1 MAVRYVEF
9 FDQGSKSAVKIMAV
23 RYVEFFDLGS
33 KSAITYLNEFIK
45 DYPFFDVE
53 PIQFAFD
60 NEGMSSI
67 LARVKGSQDDLT
79 KLERECPEGG
89 LSGWVM

>member
-1 MAVRYVEF
+1 
-9 FDQGSKSAVKIMAV
+9 MAV

-33 KSAITYLNEFIK
+33 KSAVTYLNEFIK
-45 DYPFFDVE
+45 AHSLLETE

-60 NEGMSSI
+60 NEGQSSI
-67 LARVKGSQDDLT
+67 LAWVKGSQDDLT

>member
-1 MAVRYVEF
+1 
-9 FDQGSKSAVKIMAV
+9 MAV

-33 KSAITYLNEFIK
+33 KSAVTHLNEFIK
-45 DYPFFDVE
+45 SYPFFEVE
-53 PIQFAFD
+53 PIQSLSI
-60 NEGMSSI
+60 EGMSSI

>member
-1 MAVRYVEF
+1 
-9 FDQGSKSAVKIMAV
+9 MAV

-33 KSAITYLNEFIK
+33 KSAVTYLNEFIRA
-45 DYPFFDVE
+45 YPFFEVE

-60 NEGMSSI
+60 KEGMSSI
-67 LARVKGSQDDLT
+67 LARVKCGQDDLT
-79 KLERECPEGG
+79 KLKREFPEGG

>member
-1 MAVRYVEF
+1 MAIRYL
-9 FDQGSKSAVKIMAV
+9 
-23 RYVEFFDLGS
+23 EFFDLGS
-33 KSAITYLNEFIK
+33 KNSVTYLNEFIK
-45 DYPFFDVE
+45 AHPLLETE

-60 NEGMSSI
+60 NEGQSSI

-79 KLERECPEGG
+79 KLKRECPEGG

>member
-1 MAVRYVEF
+1 
-9 FDQGSKSAVKIMAV
+9 MAV

-33 KSAITYLNEFIK
+33 KSAVTYLNEFIK
-45 DYPFFDVE
+45 AHSLLETE

-60 NEGMSSI
+60 NEGQSSI
-67 LARVKGSQDDLT
+67 MARVKGSQDDLT

-89 LSGWVM
+89 LSGRVM

>member
-1 MAVRYVEF
+1 
-9 FDQGSKSAVKIMAV
+9 MAV
-23 RYVEFFDLGS
+23 RYVEFFDLGP
-33 KSAITYLNEFIK
+33 KSAVTYLNEFIK
-45 DYPFFDVE
+45 AHSLLETE

-60 NEGMSSI
+60 NEGQSSI

>member
-1 MAVRYVEF
+1 MAIRYL
-9 FDQGSKSAVKIMAV
+9 
-23 RYVEFFDLGS
+23 EFFDLGS
-33 KSAITYLNEFIK
+33 KNQVTYLNEFIK
-45 DYPFFDVE
+45 AHSLLETE

-60 NEGMSSI
+60 NEVQSSI
-67 LARVKGSQDDLT
+67 LTRVKGSQDDLT

>member
-1 MAVRYVEF
+1 MAVRQVEF
-9 FDQGSKSAVKIMAV
+9 L
-23 RYVEFFDLGS
+23 DLGS
-33 KSAITYLNEFIK
+33 KSAVTYLNEFIK
-45 DYPFFDVE
+45 AHSLLETE

-60 NEGMSSI
+60 NEGQSSI

>member
-1 MAVRYVEF
+1 
-9 FDQGSKSAVKIMAV
+9 MAV

-33 KSAITYLNEFIK
+33 KSAVTYLNEFIRAHSLLET
-45 DYPFFDVE
+45 E

-60 NEGMSSI
+60 NEGQSSI

>member
-1 MAVRYVEF
+1 MAIRYL
-9 FDQGSKSAVKIMAV
+9 
-23 RYVEFFDLGS
+23 EFFDLGS
-33 KSAITYLNEFIK
+33 KNSVTYLNEFIK
-45 DYPFFDVE
+45 AYPFIEVE

-79 KLERECPEGG
+79 KLECECPNGG